1 VLELSHLVFSSL
13 RIKISY
19 NFQEIVDSQIIKFM
33 PFFYIE
39 TLEKCY
45 LLKMWHVIKAARKN
59 FSPKIHIF
67 FFNFCKDASYLE
79 NQKTIFC
86 LKLFYKHREKEH
98 DKNILNY

>member
-45 LLKMWHVIKAARKN
+45 LLKMWHVIKAAL
-59 FSPKIHIF
+59 IF